1 MFIASFI
8 SFSQCSITE
17 TKIERMIEVIDD
29 ETYGDTFQFMSL
41 KNFCSKYRSSVK
53 LQYQGLC
60 GVFLEMMNVKDS
72 FTP

>member
-1 MFIASFI
+1 
-8 SFSQCSITE
+8 
-17 TKIERMIEVIDD
+17 MIEVIDD